1 MEVMDLSACDAVAVP
16 RFESLPP
23 EIRNMIF
30 CFFFYGDVRYLHI
43 NNFSLHYRCT
53 AAGQKTSLDIL
64 RANRNIHREAL
75 GILYRNIPL
84 VSIEWNQTERTYL
97 DLFRMPQDR
106 PFYFVLPGAAPP
118 PCAVR
123 IEQRYDNEDSRAV
136 RNSTIVAAV
145 DFAAICGLLLKSYLI
160 PRYDRCE
167 EKASYSVISL
177 PKVGYRMEQLRELV
191 WNPLLAL
198 RQDHSKDL
206 GDRIHRNIR
215 AIDCT
220 GVFEQTP
227 TVSDWNSSF
236 DDEAESDPGDACD
249 EGQSDN
255 CGSGMDVSGEGDRD
269 PGDSDQGDGG
279 EDESSK
285 NEDLSEG
292 DSGEGEDGEDES
304 VEGQEWNE
312 EEGDGLC

>member
-1 MEVMDLSACDAVAVP
+1 MEVMDLSACDIVAAP

-23 EIRNMIF
+23 EIRNTI
-30 CFFFYGDVRYLHI
+30 YDYLLSPAGRDLHI
-43 NNFSLHYRCT
+43 NHFGLRYRCS

-64 RANRNIHREAL
+64 RTNRNINREAL
-75 GILYRNIPL
+75 AILYQDISL
-84 VSIEWNQTERTYL
+84 VSIEWNQSERTYL
-97 DLFRMPQDR
+97 SLFRMPQDR

-136 RNSTIVAAV
+136 RNSTIVAAA
-145 DFAAICGLLLKSYLI
+145 DFAAMCELLLKSYLI

-167 EKASYSVISL
+167 ETTSYSVISL
-177 PKVGYRMEQLRELV
+177 PKVGYNREQLRELV

-198 RQDHSKDL
+198 RKSHSRDL

-227 TVSDWNSSF
+227 TVSDWNSRF
-236 DDEAESDPGDACD
+236 YDEAESDPGNECD
-249 EGQSDN
+249 EDDSN
-255 CGSGMDVSGEGDRD
+255 NRGSGMDISGEEDSD
-269 PGDSDQGDGG
+269 PGDSDEGDVG

-285 NEDLSEG
+285 EEDWNEE
-292 DSGEGEDGEDES
+292 DSDKGEVEEDES
-304 VEGQEWNE
+304 VEAEEWNE
-312 EEGDGLC
+312 EEGDEGH